1 MLISDLPKVMCI
13 SLLCTL
19 IIEVSIAFI
28 LQYRKKDLLNVLLVN
43 VLTNPLLNSSVI
55 AINYFYGLKARNIS
69 LYIFEVL
76 VILTEG
82 FIYNKYL
89 ERKKINGYLLSL
101 ILNIASYVIGLLIN
115 KIIYWKEFV
124 WKRLNY

>member
-1 MLISDLPKVMCI
+1 MLISDLPKVMFI

-19 IIEVSIAFI
+19 IIEITIAFI
-28 LQYRKKDLLNVLLVN
+28 LRYRKKDLLNVLLVN
-43 VLTNPLLNSSVI
+43 VLTNPLLNSSIV
-55 AINYFYGLKARNIS
+55 AINYFYGLKIRNIC
-69 LYIFEVL
+69 LYVFEVL

-82 FIYNKYL
+82 YIYNKYL

-115 KIIYWKEFV
+115 KIIY
-124 WKRLNY
+124 